1 MTTQTTTE
9 PLDHLRADD
18 QEVLAV
24 LLDALASSRE
34 REYTGWDYGDGM
46 SSRIRRALPFENR
59 WVNLAF
65 QETAKRTPINLRPL
79 LLVEQRRN
87 YKGTALFAMTNLNV
101 HELLDSSTHPDL
113 GGSHHRDSAHD
124 YTHRRGPDV
133 DYTAEARELVEW
145 LIEERCRGY
154 SGFCGGHR
162 HEIQHLRTKGVPNDP
177 DVVSTSYAV
186 QALLAASRFEERR
199 GNDESADRYAEIAR
213 TAAEFVVE
221 DLNYRELDGGAMIDY
236 HLNHPDDAFTLNAG
250 ALGARLF
257 VDLYNQFGDE
267 RLLERAERILDYLVG
282 TQTDAGGW
290 YYREPPSTSHLSMD
304 NHHNGFIVEAFL
316 RYREVVGDGRYDA
329 TIRDALEFY
338 RHTLFE
344 PDGAPNFDE
353 SSAYPRD
360 IHAAAQGILV
370 FTYADEPTFARRILE
385 WTFENLYDGEGRF
398 YFRKHRFYT
407 RRVNLMRWCQAW
419 MAYAASEYLTTT

>member
-1 MTTQTTTE
+1 MTLESTTE
-9 PLDHLRADD
+9 PIDLSHADD
-18 QEVLAV
+18 QEVLDI
-24 LLDALASSRE
+24 LLDTLAYARE

-46 SSRIRRALPFENR
+46 SSRIRQALPFENR
-59 WVNLAF
+59 WINLAF

-87 YKGTALFAMTNLNV
+87 YKGAALFAMTNLNV
-101 HELLDSSTHPDL
+101 HKLMDDSWALD
-113 GGSHHRDSAHD
+113 DS
-124 YTHRRGPDV
+124 RGLSV
-133 DYTAEARELVEW
+133 DYTAEARSLVEW

-162 HEIQHLRTKGVPNDP
+162 HEIQHLRTKGVPSDP
-177 DVVSTSYAV
+177 DVVSTAYAV
-186 QALLAASRFEERR
+186 QALLAASRFEERC
-199 GNDESADRYAEIAR
+199 GNDDSAQRYAEIAR
-213 TAAEFVVE
+213 TAADFVVE
-221 DLNYRELDGGAMIDY
+221 DLNYRELDGGAMINY
-236 HLNHPDDAFTLNAG
+236 HLNHPEDVYTLNAA

-257 VDLYNQFGDE
+257 VDLYAHFGDE
-267 RLLERAERILDYLVG
+267 RLRERATRIFDYLVG
-282 TQTDAGGW
+282 TQTEAGGW

-304 NHHNGFIVEAFL
+304 SHHNGFIVEAFL

-353 SSAYPRD
+353 SNAYPRD
-360 IHAAAQGILV
+360 VHAAAQGILV
-370 FTYADEPTFARRILE
+370 FTYAGEQAFARRILE
-385 WTFENLYDGEGRF
+385 WTFENLYDGERRF

-407 RRVNLMRWCQAW
+407 RRVILMRWCQAW
-419 MAYAASEYLTTT
+419 MGYAASEYLTAV